1 MQGLGNLRRG
11 IEQQRQASI
20 FDAANRAALE
30 PQQRLTSYGN
40 MLAALMPRNVST
52 TQYQT
57 GAGPSAAEG
66 ILQMSSG
73 MGPRLFGAQQGGG
86 QTLSNLASGIGS
98 IFNMFNPGR
107 TPIVPQTG
115 GGYTLKQ
122 FQSILHLQSI
132 THQW

>member
-1 MQGLGNLRRG
+1 M
-11 IEQQRQASI
+11 S
-20 FDAANRAALE
+20 
-30 PQQRLTSYGN
+30 RLTSYGN

-73 MGPRLFGAQQGGG
+73 MGPRLFGAQQGGFG

-115 GGYTLKQ
+115 GGFTTP
-122 FQSILHLQSI
+122 QSQQYS
-132 THQW
+132 TPSGAPMVMA

>member
-1 MQGLGNLRRG
+1 MCPY
-11 IEQQRQASI
+11 QRQASI
-20 FDAANRAALE
+20 FDAANRASLE

-73 MGPRLFGAQQGGG
+73 MGPRLFGAQQGGFG
-86 QTLSNLASGIGS
+86 QTLGNLASGIGS

-107 TPIVPQTG
+107 TPILPRTG
-115 GGYTLKQ
+115 GGYTPQ
-122 FQSILHLQSI
+122 AVPEYSPPAVNN
-132 THQW
+132 TPMVTA